1 MHLGAELICCHC
13 ARIVGELWWPAGA
26 PDRARL
32 RTRGNVAG
40 AVRVAGGVRCAHC
53 RGPLYLEPVS
63 VPEAASSWPDAV
75 EKVQPA
81 RRGQRGE
88 PARSRRRDQQAPRR
102 SRGRTPL
109 RGTSAALDRA
119 S

>member
-32 RTRGNVAG
+32 RTRGKTGG

-53 RGPLYLEPVS
+53 RGPLYLEPLS
-63 VPEAASSWPDAV
+63 VPEAARSWPEAART
-75 EKVQPA
+75 VQPA
-81 RRGQRGE
+81 RRGQRVE
-88 PARSRRRDQQAPRR
+88 PARARRRDQQGPRR
-102 SRGRTPL
+102 PRERTPL
-109 RGTSAALDRA
+109 RGTSAALGQA